1 MSDLTKYLGNKIIRY
16 LAGNVMPT
24 PPSSIYVALFDGNPR
39 SGGTEVTTDV
49 RSDGRVAPTW
59 TVPAANASDNVL
71 VTSVDTSFGN
81 SENDVDITHAAIFD
95 AATGGN
101 MLAAKALPQTAAVT
115 TGALVKFAAGKLRF
129 TIGE

>member
-49 RSDGRVAPTW
+49 RSAGRVVPTW
-59 TVPAANASDNVL
+59 TIPAANATDNVL
-71 VTSVDTSFGN
+71 VTSADTSFGN
-81 SENDVDITHAAIFD
+81 SESDVDITHAAIFD